1 LIDFIKYLMTK
12 PEHDSIKPQPSR
24 IGKKSVTV
32 YLPEDTWRDLK
43 VLAAMTDTTIDAMM
57 RRGVDLVLAQ
67 HKAIKLPK
75 R

>member
-1 LIDFIKYLMTK
+1 MTK
-12 PEHDSIKPQPSR
+12 REHETIKPQPSR

-43 VLAAMTDTTIDAMM
+43 VLAATTDTTMDALM
-57 RRGVDLVLAQ
+57 RRGVDLVFAER
-67 HKAIKLPK
+67 KLPK

>member
-1 LIDFIKYLMTK
+1 MTK
-12 PEHDSIKPQPSR
+12 REHETVKPQPSR

-43 VLAAMTDTTIDAMM
+43 ILAATTDTTIDALM
-57 RRGVDLVLAQ
+57 RRGIDLVLAER
-67 HKAIKLPK
+67 KLPK

>member
-1 LIDFIKYLMTK
+1 MSKRDDT
-12 PEHDSIKPQPSR
+12 IKPQPSR

-43 VLAAMTDTTIDAMM
+43 VLAATTDTTIDALM
-57 RRGVDLVLAQ
+57 RRGVDLVFAE
-67 HKAIKLPK
+67 HKTSKLPK